1 MRTLVCALSLWVT
14 ASFGT
19 ASAQTEVLGP
29 DQWPKTMSEAVEQ
42 ITSGMKEED
51 KALIRRTSRNDLV
64 LFHFSWGMGIRNA
77 YGLWRGNRDLLVSAC
92 GRPCHP
98 DDASMLIIEAVWT
111 ELRK

>member
-42 ITSGMKEED
+42 ITSGMKEEETLSCFTL
-51 KALIRRTSRNDLV
+51 AGAWASAMRTGYGAGIAIFLSRHAGGRVILTT
-64 LFHFSWGMGIRNA
+64 
-77 YGLWRGNRDLLVSAC
+77 
-92 GRPCHP
+92 RPC
-98 DDASMLIIEAVWT
+98 S
-111 ELRK
+111 